1 MSANLPHRVVRPG
14 SFEPESHFYPRVLN
28 AQLHPLVHDFLALDN
43 ARIINRYCHLRP
55 AVSAAALQDVM
66 GNAPRYFR
74 WGGADLFV
82 TTTDRGVRQVVVIET
97 NSCPSGQ
104 KSMPS
109 RDDLEDQA
117 GYRQLLE
124 RTFVPQLKRRSL
136 PPGGLAV
143 VYDKNP
149 METTGYAA
157 ALADLTD
164 QPVYLVPWH
173 HDDPDPPAR
182 FDDGVLYVRP
192 TPGAPFEPIAAAF
205 RYVTQR
211 PWTRIPPITRTFIL
225 NPVVVDLA
233 GGRNKMLAAK
243 AYDIYNAQIEP
254 AGLRIRAP
262 ETIWDVA
269 HDEVPLWVRRM
280 GGIAVVKNPYSNAG
294 QGVWTLTTPRELEAF
309 MDTEQRYGRFIVQAL
324 IGNSGWSSRGR
335 DGRLYHVGTVPD
347 RKGRIYCADL
357 RFMVGAGP
365 DGFFPLAIYA
375 RRAREPLA
383 ETIGPDTDSWA
394 MLGTNLSVKREDGG
408 WDTETT
414 RLRLMDNRDFNRL
427 GLGVDDLIECY
438 VQTILA
444 IGAIDQMAQ
453 NLVTQRQRFRRRLF
467 RSLNP
472 DDALVDEICHL
483 DGSRGSSA
491 TPPPDGDLD

>member
-1 MSANLPHRVVRPG
+1 VVRPG
-14 SFEPESHFYPRVLN
+14 AFEPEMHFYPRVLN

-43 ARIINRYCHLRP
+43 ARIIDRYCHLRP
-55 AVSAAALQDVM
+55 AVSAASLRAVM
-66 GNAPRYFR
+66 GAAPRYFR

-117 GYRQLLE
+117 GYRKLLE
-124 RTFVPQLKRRSL
+124 RAFVPSLRRRSL
-136 PPGGLAV
+136 PAGALAV

-164 QPVYLVPWH
+164 EPVYLVPWH

-182 FDDGVLYVRP
+182 FDDGVLSVRP
-192 TPGAPFEPIAAAF
+192 TPDAPFEPVRAAF

-211 PWTRIPPITRTFIL
+211 PWSRIPPVTRTMIF

-243 AYDIYNAQIEP
+243 AYDLYNAQIQP
-254 AGLRIRAP
+254 DGLRIRTP
-262 ETIWDVA
+262 ETIWDVS
-269 HDEVPLWVRRM
+269 HDEVPMWVQRM

-294 QGVWTLTTPRELEAF
+294 QGVWTLTNPRELEAF
-309 MDTEQRYGRFIVQAL
+309 MKLEHRYGRFIVQAL

-335 DGRLYHVGTVPD
+335 DGRLYHIGTVPD
-347 RKGRIYCADL
+347 RKGRIFCADL
-357 RFMVGAGP
+357 RFMVGVGR

-375 RRAREPLA
+375 RRARDPLA
-383 ETIGPDTDSWA
+383 DRITPETDSWA

-438 VQTILA
+438 VQTILSVN
-444 IGAIDQMAQ
+444 AIDHMAQ
-453 NLVTQRQRFRRRLF
+453 NLVTQKQRFRRRMF

-472 DDALVDEICHL
+472 DDALVDEIC
-483 DGSRGSSA
+483 DTGPVRAVVRTPAQRGDA
-491 TPPPDGDLD
+491 